1 MIWYLLYTLIFSTG
15 GGDLIIPKLDN
26 YVKEYVIDEVRK
38 DSIVDMIEI
47 SQDKRKEIVSENKD
61 YVKELKSLYE
71 SRDATQEDFDKVL
84 KNILDNQRESQKEN
98 LKVVL
103 ESKKLITLDE
113 WNNIQREIAKSLE
126 ESKEERTERAEKQQ
140 KQFGKLKKRISKN
153 IADKNKRDTSVKLI
167 EEVST
172 TYQNNFN
179 VIQDEL
185 SNKRSALFQYDSSEK
200 ELKDLQDKVIFLSKE
215 FFETTFKVHFKLV
228 ELTTVDEWNSIY

>member
-1 MIWYLLYTLIFSTG
+1 MIWYLLYTLIFGTG
-15 GGDLIIPKLDN
+15 GGELIIPKLDN
-26 YVKEYVIDEVRK
+26 YVKEYVVDEVRK

-71 SRDATQEDFDKVL
+71 SRGATQDDFDK
-84 KNILDNQRESQKEN
+84 ILNSILYNQRESQKAN

-113 WNNIQREIAKSLE
+113 WNNIQREIIKSLE
-126 ESKEERTERAEKQQ
+126 ESEEERSDRADKQQ
-140 KQFGKLKKRISKN
+140 KQFEKLKKRISEN
-153 IADKNKRDTSVKLI
+153 IVDKNKREASLKLI
-167 EEVST
+167 EEVGI
-172 TYQNNFN
+172 TYQNDFN

-185 SNKRSALFQYDSSEK
+185 ANNRSALFKYDTSEK
-200 ELKDLQDKVIFLSKE
+200 ELKELQVKVITSSKA

-228 ELTTVDEWNSIY
+228 ELTTVEEWNDIY